1 MIRVND
7 QYEVAHTPGMTVQD
21 LLAALKFSFKMIVVK
36 VNGQVV
42 LRKDFATTVVPDG
55 ADVQAI
61 HLISGG

>member
-7 QYEVAHTPGMTVQD
+7 QYDVEYRPGMTVQD
-21 LLAALKFSFKMIVVK
+21 LLDALKFSFKMIVVK
-36 VNGQVV
+36 VDGQVV
-42 LRKDFATTVVPDG
+42 LRKDFTATQVPDG